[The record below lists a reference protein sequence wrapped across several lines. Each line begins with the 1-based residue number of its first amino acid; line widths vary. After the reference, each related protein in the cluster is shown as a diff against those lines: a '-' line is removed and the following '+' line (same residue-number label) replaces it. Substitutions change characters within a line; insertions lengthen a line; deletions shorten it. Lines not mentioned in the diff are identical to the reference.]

1 MLIVEEL
8 KTENL
13 KLQTEEMEVHHHPHV
28 EKKRFKEY
36 FLEFIMIFLAVT
48 LGFFAE
54 NIREYISDRE
64 KEHVYMN
71 SILGNVHTDSAMITE
86 SIEGLQF
93 NKKAIDTLMQLIRSG
108 EYKEKPQILY
118 RLAYQTRGPQLFKY
132 SNVTFEEMKSSGD
145 FKLIR
150 NKAVSN
156 DIAQYDDFINTT
168 IKELESR
175 MLQTEKNQADEQS
188 DILDDTVYPSVDS
201 IIYHHALWLDFYK
214 SGNSASLIR
223 QDQQAQFLKLYNLLF
238 ERRVIL
244 DYYELQL
251 GKLKELNKQLHA
263 SLKNG
268 YNLSEE

>member
-1 MLIVEEL
+1 
-8 KTENL
+8 
-13 KLQTEEMEVHHHPHV
+13 MEVHHHPKV
-28 EKKRFKEY
+28 EKKNFKEY
-36 FLEFIMIFLAVT
+36 FLEFLMIFLAVT
-48 LGFFAE
+48 LGFIAE
-54 NIREYISDRE
+54 NIREYISDRG

-108 EYKEKPQILY
+108 GYKEKPQILY

-156 DIAQYDDFINTT
+156 DIVQYDDFINTT

-175 MLQTEKNQADEQS
+175 MLQTEKN
-188 DILDDTVYPSVDS
+188 
-201 IIYHHALWLDFYK
+201 
-214 SGNSASLIR
+214 
-223 QDQQAQFLKLYNLLF
+223 
-238 ERRVIL
+238 
-244 DYYELQL
+244 
-251 GKLKELNKQLHA
+251 
-263 SLKNG
+263 
-268 YNLSEE
+268 